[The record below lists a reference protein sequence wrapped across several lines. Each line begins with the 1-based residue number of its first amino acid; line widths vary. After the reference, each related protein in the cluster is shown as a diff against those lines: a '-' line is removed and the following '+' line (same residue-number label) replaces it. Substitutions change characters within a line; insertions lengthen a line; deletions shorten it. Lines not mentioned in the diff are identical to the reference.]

1 MNKSKLSVTGIN
13 LFAQE
18 SMVPIF
24 KLQTAKQKQ
33 KASEKIRTKQIAKL
47 HETRQDNQREVFK
60 KGQLYS
66 KRLVDARNSMSR
78 GKMLGISPKKISR
91 YFRGP
96 HTEKLGPAIFVNF
109 LYIRDRGCSL

>member
-24 KLQTAKQKQ
+24 KLETAKQKQ

-47 HETRQDNQREVFK
+47 HETRQDNQREVLK

-78 GKMLGISPKKISR
+78 GTMLGISPKK
-91 YFRGP
+91 YRGILEV
-96 HTEKLGPAIFVNF
+96 HTQKSSGRRL
-109 LYIRDRGCSL
+109 S